1 MSSLSGIGLGALL
14 AVSCCMSSCCSIVNG
29 RTQSVA
35 FKSTPGAR
43 LYIDGQ
49 DRGNTPQEVYLERRK
64 TYEIR
69 LVAPGYEPYR
79 TTLKGS
85 ISGWML
91 GNVLLGGFIGLGI
104 DLATG
109 AVYAFDDV
117 DARLMPQGAPVR
129 VTQGNLPSC
138 AVKIGWMKP
147 IHS

>member
-49 DRGNTPQEVYLERRK
+49 DRGDTPQEVELERKK
-64 TYEIR
+64 TYDVR
-69 LVAPGYEPYR
+69 LVAPGYQPYH

-85 ISGWML
+85 LSSWKLGNILFGGLSGWKH
-91 GNVLLGGFIGLGI
+91 
-104 DLATG
+104 DKETG
-109 AVYAFDDV
+109 AAYAFDDV
-117 DARLMPQGAPVR
+117 DAKLLPQGA
-129 VTQGNLPSC
+129 S
-138 AVKIGWMKP
+138 AE
-147 IHS
+147 